1 MLVQLASFYLE
12 LRGLAH
18 DDPEDYSA
26 WEGVME
32 PDSAADGG
40 GSGGETGAGLAEG
53 GLPGMDEKKRGK
65 KRRRGIVHS
74 QKLLCF
80 F

>member
-1 MLVQLASFYLE
+1 MCFRQLASFYLE

-32 PDSAADGG
+32 PDSAADGDGG
-40 GSGGETGAGLAEG
+40 GSGGEAGAGSVEG
-53 GLPGMDEKKRGK
+53 GLQGTDEKKRGK
-65 KRRRGIVHS
+65 KRR
-74 QKLLCF
+74 
-80 F
+80 